1 MITRLGSWVPA
12 LLLCVAGATQA
23 ETVTLTREDLT
34 LNANLEAAQENWKDG
49 PVLLI
54 THGTLGHGRM
64 EIIATLQALFAEQ
77 GISSLAPTLSLGL
90 DDRQGM
96 YDCAA
101 PHAHKHTDA
110 LDEIGLWRDWLKV
123 QGVQDIVLVG
133 HSRGGN
139 QTAWF
144 AAERPEPAVRG
155 VVLIAP
161 ATWSGVATEADY
173 RKRYGT
179 DLASVLTQAQKRVEA
194 DQGGAWMEKTGFL
207 YCADAKV
214 QAQSFVSYYTP
225 DRRLDT
231 PSLLADID
239 VPVLVFAGSAD
250 DVVPD
255 VAEKV
260 GPLADGTRIRLQ
272 VIDGADHFFR
282 DLYADE
288 VVEATRAFIEAL

>member
-1 MITRLGSWVPA
+1 MNARLGSWMLA
-12 LLLCVAGATQA
+12 LLCAAGAAQA
-23 ETVTLTREDLT
+23 ENVTLKHGDLT
-34 LNANLEAAQENWKDG
+34 LNANLEAAQENWQEG
-49 PVLLI
+49 PMLLV
-54 THGTLGHGRM
+54 THGTLGHGGM
-64 EIIATLQALFAEQ
+64 EIIATLQSLFAEQ

-90 DDRQGM
+90 DDRRGM

-123 QGVQDIVLVG
+123 QGVQEIVLVG

-161 ATWSGVATEADY
+161 ATWSEAYAEADY
-173 RKRYGT
+173 RKRYST
-179 DLASVLTQAQKRVEA
+179 DLATVLTRAQKLVES
-194 DQGGAWMEKTGFL
+194 GKGETWMEKTGFL

-225 DRRLDT
+225 DQRLDT
-231 PSLLADID
+231 PSLLADIE

-260 GPLADGTRIRLQ
+260 EPMADGQRIRLE

-288 VVEATRAFIEAL
+288 VVEATRAFIDAL

>member
-1 MITRLGSWVPA
+1 MIARLGSWMLV
-12 LLLCVAGATQA
+12 LLCAAGAAQA
-23 ETVTLTREDLT
+23 ENVTLKHGDLT
-34 LNANLEAAQENWKDG
+34 LNANLEAAQENWQTG

-64 EIIATLQALFAEQ
+64 EIIAALQALFAEQ

-90 DDRQGM
+90 SDRQGM

-123 QGVQDIVLVG
+123 QGVQEIVLAG

-161 ATWSGVATEADY
+161 ATWTEAAAEADY
-173 RKRYGT
+173 RKRYAT
-179 DLASVLTQAQKRVEA
+179 DLATVLTRAQQLVEA
-194 DQGGAWMEKTGFL
+194 GEGGAWMEKTGFL

-214 QAQSFVSYYTP
+214 QAQSFASYYTP
-225 DRRLDT
+225 DQRLDT
-231 PSLLADID
+231 PSLLGDIE
-239 VPVLVFAGSAD
+239 VPVLVFAGSTD

-260 GPLADGTRIRLQ
+260 EPMADGTRIRLE

-288 VVEATRAFIEAL
+288 VVEATRAFIDAL